1 MITEPRTS
9 HAANPHAAHKNTPP
23 SFLCTPRSPGIRGAI
38 DDRTRGRNPKKKWK
52 RSSKEP
58 RDGKKWEERG
68 DPRKKERERERERD
82 RDRRHRA
89 SVVCGSGSGVA
100 RARGVVCVALWRL
113 LKYTCLESSEWPVPS
128 RRRLTQSKYNMCF
141 S

>member
-1 MITEPRTS
+1 MIIEPRTS

-38 DDRTRGRNPKKKWK
+38 DDRIRGRNPKKKWK

-68 DPRKKERERERERD
+68 DPRKRERERERETETD
-82 RDRRHRA
+82 DTAPLSSAALALA
-89 SVVCGSGSGVA
+89 SPARVSCVSLCGV
-100 RARGVVCVALWRL
+100 
-113 LKYTCLESSEWPVPS
+113 
-128 RRRLTQSKYNMCF
+128 F
-141 S
+141 

>member
-68 DPRKKERERERERD
+68 IQERERERERERETETD
-82 RDRRHRA
+82 DTAPLSSAALALA
-89 SVVCGSGSGVA
+89 SPARVSCVSLCGV
-100 RARGVVCVALWRL
+100 
-113 LKYTCLESSEWPVPS
+113 
-128 RRRLTQSKYNMCF
+128 F
-141 S
+141 

>member
-68 DPRKKERERERERD
+68 ESKKERERER
-82 RDRRHRA
+82 DRRHRA
-89 SVVCGSGSGVA
+89 SAVCGSGSGAV
-100 RARGVVCVALWRL
+100 RARVVCSV
-113 LKYTCLESSEWPVPS
+113 
-128 RRRLTQSKYNMCF
+128 F
-141 S
+141 